1 MKLGIHAMMI
11 MSEFMIQPCALIAI
25 IRRLYLSNLVFDGFD
40 CNFIMCKLEY
50 YYLDGYV
57 RGW

>member
-1 MKLGIHAMMI
+1 MMI